1 MEKYWSKP
9 KDHTKLPNLL
19 EKGITSCVYIDLNE
33 KYSDSKNY
41 VPRIVGV
48 RKVNP
53 EVDDKQF
60 HYDYLDILYHYRNGP
75 DSKPK
80 RVPSKNLRKNGKSG
94 IVIPDEITDRLA
106 RKRFYLRSWK
116 RLNYIPVKKSATEG
130 TPTPSVASDITP
142 TPSVVSDVTSTP
154 TALGDPR
161 VTDATDNIILLP

>member
-1 MEKYWSKP
+1 MEKYWSKT

-41 VPRIVGV
+41 VPKIVGV

-116 RLNYIPVKKSATEG
+116 RLNYTPVKKSATANANEN
-130 TPTPSVASDITP
+130 PTDSPRENGPDDSDTR
-142 TPSVVSDVTSTP
+142 S
-154 TALGDPR
+154 
-161 VTDATDNIILLP
+161 IILLP